1 MKRILLLFC
10 VSVLFFSCKQEYMVR
25 SVDSVS
31 IQKFDLDS
39 TSIRAIIAIDNDNM
53 VFAGSRGDIG
63 ITDDGGK
70 TWSFQYLKYNDSLT
84 PHFRSIAK
92 TRNSLF
98 ALSIANPALLYKITD
113 GTHKIVYKEEH
124 EKVFY
129 DAMTFLDDKT
139 GIAIGDPIGGCTS
152 IIMTN
157 DGGNTWNK
165 IDCSKLP
172 EVKDGEASFAA
183 SNTNIAFYKNN
194 IWVVTGGTRARV
206 LKSSDKGKTWD
217 IFDTPIIQGDGPQGI
232 YSVDFYNE
240 NNGIIMGGNFSKE
253 NENIANK
260 AITKDGG
267 KTWELVASG
276 KAPNYKSC
284 VQYIPGTKGKEI
296 VAVGKTG
303 VSFSN
308 DGGIT
313 WKDISKDGYYAIQ
326 FVDNKTAWL
335 SGNKKIGKL
344 VLK

>member
-1 MKRILLLFC
+1 M
-10 VSVLFFSCKQEYMVR
+10 FFSCKQEYMVR
-25 SVDSVS
+25 SIESVS
-31 IQKFDLDS
+31 IQKFDMDS
-39 TSIRAIIAIDNDNM
+39 TSIRAIIGMDADNM
-53 VFAGSRGDIG
+53 AFAGSRGDIG
-63 ITDDGGK
+63 VTDDGGK
-70 TWSFQYLKYNDSLT
+70 TWEFQYFKYNDTLT

-92 TRNSLF
+92 TSKSVY
-98 ALSIANPALLYKITD
+98 ALSIANPALLYRVSFD
-113 GTHKIVYKEEH
+113 EQKIVYKEEG

-139 GIAIGDPIGGCTS
+139 GIAIGDPIDGCTS
-152 IIMTN
+152 IIMTH
-157 DGGNTWNK
+157 DGGETWNK

-183 SNTNIAFYKNN
+183 SNTNIAHYKDN

-206 LKSSDKGKTWD
+206 LKSSDKGETWK
-217 IFDTPIIQGDGPQGI
+217 IFDTPMIQGDGPQGI
-232 YSVDFYNE
+232 YSVDFYDE
-240 NNGIIMGGNFSKE
+240 NNGIIIGGNFSKP

-267 KTWELVASG
+267 KTWKIVADG

-284 VQYIPGTKGKEI
+284 VQYVPGTKGKEVI
-296 VAVGKTG
+296 AVGKTG

-308 DGGIT
+308 DGGET

-335 SGNKKIGKL
+335 SGHQKIGKL